1 MHHGGDIEEGLSWWQ
16 TLSRADKARW
26 LQCQATP
33 EEIDADLRSADPDV
47 RLAAG
52 MAAVGDAWIA
62 FRSAKP
68 V

>member
-1 MHHGGDIEEGLSWWQ
+1 M
-16 TLSRADKARW
+16 ADLKPRGQSA
-26 LQCQATP
+26 LAAATP

-68 V
+68 L